1 MVARYD
7 DGGIALLERNTGDG
21 RVLVLTTTLDPQSN
35 DLVLQP
41 VFVPFLHQAL
51 RYLTRF
57 EPYPQDFR
65 IGDIVDVLAYARVS
79 AGADALVA
87 GAQSGSLVVE
97 APSGEEARLARDT
110 ALLAIEEQGFYQV
123 HRATPADVEVV
134 LAANIDSTESSPRT
148 LDAER
153 LVEEIRARARQTAPA
168 TQATRRRS
176 AELEQRQQLW
186 HLVLAAVLG
195 AMLLEAIY
203 ANRIA
208 LKRSSRKTV

>member
-1 MVARYD
+1 MTDID
-7 DGGIALLERNTGDG
+7 DKTRQI
-21 RVLVLTTTLDPQSN
+21 TTTEAAELYGLSR
-35 DLVLQP
+35 
-41 VFVPFLHQAL
+41 
-51 RYLTRF
+51 RYLTELARKGRLKAK
-57 EPYPQDFR
+57 R
-65 IGDIVDVLAYARVS
+65 IGRSWV
-79 AGADALVA
+79 
-87 GAQSGSLVVE
+87 
-97 APSGEEARLARDT
+97 T
-110 ALLAIEEQGFYQV
+110 
-123 HRATPADVEVV
+123 TPADVEVV
-134 LAANIDSTESSPRT
+134 LAANIDSAESSPRT